1 MAVVFKD
8 GDNAIVAFL
17 PIVALNEEKS
27 RFAKKVGSP
36 KKNCA
41 CRKAISREPL
51 AFSDGLRLTWRLMG
65 LSDRSD
71 GDANAKRSL
80 FSRLL
85 CHFPAIAGWE
95 KRDWCY
101 ALLDGG
107 ARPSLPPYGS
117 V

>member
-1 MAVVFKD
+1 MLLLLS
-8 GDNAIVAFL
+8 FL
-17 PIVALNEEKS
+17 LWHETK
-27 RFAKKVGSP
+27 KKVGSP

-71 GDANAKRSL
+71 GDANAKRAL

-107 ARPSLPPYGS
+107 ARPSLPRLFHLTFE
-117 V
+117 